1 MSIHLNQSPRSITE
15 SSRNESTSVGHTH
28 AIEKASVKQ
37 AGIVK
42 LVDNLDSK
50 SKTEALTAN
59 QGRELAERLSLLAQS
74 NGTKEINSRLESA
87 LSYLAT
93 RYTAA
98 YATYETAKGNLCKH
112 PENSLIYVVNDPTK
126 GNNGLWTV
134 VGGKLVKAPWDIL
147 SNLDIDSLLI
157 EVTNLHAEVNELRA
171 RLEVLEN

>member
-1 MSIHLNQSPRSITE
+1 MSTHLNQSPRTITE
-15 SSRNESTSVGHTH
+15 SSRNEITSVGHSH

-59 QGRELAERLSLLAQS
+59 QGRELAERLRLLAQS
-74 NGTKEINSRLESA
+74 SGSKEINHRLESA

-98 YATYETAKGNLCKH
+98 YATYETAKDNLCKH
-112 PENSLIYVVNDPTK
+112 PESSLIYVVNDPTK
-126 GNNGLWTV
+126 ENNGLWTI

-147 SNLDIDSLLI
+147 SNLDVDSLLI
-157 EVTNLHAEVNELRA
+157 EVTNLHAEVSELRT
-171 RLEVLEN
+171 RLEALEN

>member
-1 MSIHLNQSPRSITE
+1 MSIQLNQIPRSITE
-15 SSRNESTSVGHTH
+15 SSQNESTSVGHTH
-28 AIEKASVKQ
+28 AIDKASVTQ

-42 LVDNLDSK
+42 LVDNLNSE

-59 QGRELAERLSLLAQS
+59 QGRELAERLNLLVQAS
-74 NGTKEINSRLESA
+74 GSKEINHRLESA

-98 YATYETAKGNLCKH
+98 YATYEAAKDNLCKH

-126 GNNGLWTV
+126 GNNGLWTI

-147 SNLDIDSLLI
+147 SNMDIDSLLI
-157 EVTNLHAEVNELRA
+157 EITNLRDEVSELRS
-171 RLEVLEN
+171 RLEALED